1 MSCSLLSPYRKT
13 REMTEKLRRKP
24 QDQLLKHYDRNSGI
38 DAASKMIGEQF
49 NPCLHEVIVT
59 EGEKERSSIRIPSNV
74 VLAGKGYF
82 EERRVAADADPYEVS
97 RVIAETVILDK

>member
-1 MSCSLLSPYRKT
+1 MSYSLLLNYRKI

-24 QDQLLKHYDRNSGI
+24 QDQLVKHYDRNNGI

-49 NPCLHEVIVT
+49 NPCLHKVIVT
-59 EGEKERSSIRIPSNV
+59 EGEKDMSSIRIPSNV
-74 VLAGKGYF
+74 VLSGKGYF

>member
-1 MSCSLLSPYRKT
+1 MSCSLISPFKKIC
-13 REMTEKLRRKP
+13 EMTETLRRKP
-24 QDQLLKHYDRNSGI
+24 QDQLVKHCDRNNGI

-49 NPCLHEVIVT
+49 NPSLHEVVVT
-59 EGEKERSSIRIPSNV
+59 DGEKERSSIRIPSNV

-82 EERRVAADADPYEVS
+82 EERRVTADEDPYEVS